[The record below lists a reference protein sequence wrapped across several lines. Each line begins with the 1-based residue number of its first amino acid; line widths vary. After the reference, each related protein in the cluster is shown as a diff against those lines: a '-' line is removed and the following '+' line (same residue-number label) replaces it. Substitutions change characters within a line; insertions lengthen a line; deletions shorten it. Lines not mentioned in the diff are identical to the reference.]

1 MGCKV
6 MGAAARQD
14 YRGLFVAGTDTG
26 VGKTVLTA
34 AVAAALRAEGCRA
47 GVWKPVQSG
56 APIGSGETD
65 AERLLQGTGIE
76 ERPEEI
82 ASYTFAD
89 PLAPALAARL
99 AGVRLALDE
108 LAAAGRPLMARYDAL
123 LVEGAG
129 GLAVPLTDD
138 AMVVDLIGRLR
149 LPVLLVARSGLGT
162 VNHTLLSVSMLRAR
176 GIPLAGVVLCDGEP
190 AAAGHDPSAAHN
202 AELIEHYGG
211 VKVLGRFPSLR
222 DTSLREELVRTVR
235 ETVDME
241 PIRQAIAGTIGG
253 GAYNE

>member
-1 MGCKV
+1 M
-6 MGAAARQD
+6 QE

-26 VGKTVLTA
+26 VGKTVVTA

-56 APIGSGETD
+56 VLIGSGETD
-65 AERLLQGTGIE
+65 AERLLQGTGIG

-89 PLAPALAARL
+89 PLAPALAAKL
-99 AGVRLALDE
+99 AGVRLTLDTVVD
-108 LAAAGRPLMARYDAL
+108 AGRPLMARYDAL

-149 LPVLLVARSGLGT
+149 LPVLLVARPGLGT
-162 VNHTLLSVSMLRAR
+162 VNHTLLSVSMLRGR

-190 AAAGHDPSAAHN
+190 PAAGHDPSVVHN
-202 AELIEHYGG
+202 AELIGHYGG
-211 VKVLGRFPSLR
+211 VKVLGTLPHLR
-222 DTSLREELVRTVR
+222 DTSRREELVRAVS
-235 ETVDME
+235 ETVDLG
-241 PIRQAIAGTIGG
+241 PIRQAIAGTFGEEHF
-253 GAYNE
+253 NE